1 MMRLDRIGQSRGAKG
16 VALLIVFLTH
26 ATYIFNGFTW
36 LDHGDILTG
45 RALPMPGHLLEAM
58 VARYGETSFYRP
70 VVTLTLWL
78 DSVVYGERSWGF
90 HLTNVLLHVGVCA
103 SFIWAMQRVVVLPTW
118 AILCGMVV
126 AGVHPLSW
134 LSVGAISYRPDLL
147 AVLCSL
153 LALGCYAE
161 YRLSS
166 GASAKLFGVAAFAA
180 LSLLSKETALFW
192 VPALFLVWEYSTRK
206 GTRSSRDVALVW
218 GAVLVVAAAY
228 VALRLVAVP
237 EGWSRTSV
245 PLHSAEEVGTRLAA
259 VARQLQYVFDP
270 RLPELSDAV
279 PIVGL
284 GWEAGIGA
292 VALASMVA
300 ASLRWRGTQ
309 VGWVLGFCLVALA
322 PSLNLVPLPRF
333 TSPHYGYLLS
343 FGMGMSIALAVG
355 WMRGRSVFARRLGFG
370 GLALWTLLA
379 SVSTCRGGFRFK
391 DDAALFGV
399 AVEADPRFL
408 EGHHYLGEAAA
419 RRGDLARASE
429 HFEAAL
435 KFRDDTIAYVDW
447 ASAATSLAG
456 IRLQQERYDEADRL
470 LVKIQEGVTGTKAR
484 RIIYNRAVVAE
495 RQKRYVDV
503 VDLLSNERWD
513 RPEPVMLLARSLSAL
528 GKINEAIA
536 QLERAVPMLDANRR
550 LYVEDMIQSMKGER

>member
-284 GWEAGIGA
+284 GVGGRDRCCRSGIHGRSFSA
-292 VALASMVA
+292 MAWNPGRM
-300 ASLRWRGTQ
+300 G
-309 VGWVLGFCLVALA
+309 VGILSCRSGPEPQPGALA
-322 PSLNLVPLPRF
+322 PVHVAPLWLSVEFRDGNVHRPGGRMDAGPLRF
-333 TSPHYGYLLS
+333 RA
-343 FGMGMSIALAVG
+343 SIG
-355 WMRGRSVFARRLGFG
+355 IRRLG
-370 GLALWTLLA
+370 ALDAIGERVDLPWR
-379 SVSTCRGGFRFK
+379 VPFQRRCGPFRGG
-391 DDAALFGV
+391 
-399 AVEADPRFL
+399 
-408 EGHHYLGEAAA
+408 
-419 RRGDLARASE
+419 RRGGS
-429 HFEAAL
+429 
-435 KFRDDTIAYVDW
+435 TV
-447 ASAATSLAG
+447 S
-456 IRLQQERYDEADRL
+456 
-470 LVKIQEGVTGTKAR
+470 
-484 RIIYNRAVVAE
+484 
-495 RQKRYVDV
+495 
-503 VDLLSNERWD
+503 
-513 RPEPVMLLARSLSAL
+513 
-528 GKINEAIA
+528 
-536 QLERAVPMLDANRR
+536 
-550 LYVEDMIQSMKGER
+550 